1 MMLKFLAAL
10 PLIFMLANSNLIR
23 NNPLFSEIEELNP
36 LNRDTNRTCEMCET
50 LVSLIK
56 FEMNLGNKTISFIT
70 KVIEGICKHI
80 PGPSAKECNI
90 ISNDIKEIA
99 NYLDKGMNAT
109 TVCEKIHFCNETIPI
124 QIPSLVRVN

>member
-23 NNPLFSEIEELNP
+23 NNPIFSEIEELNP
-36 LNRDTNRTCEMCET
+36 LNRDTNRTCEMCEV
-50 LVSLIK
+50 LVSLVK
-56 FEMNLGNKTISFIT
+56 FELNLGNKTISFIT

-109 TVCEKIHFCNETIPI
+109 TVCEKIHFCNETIITPI
-124 QIPSLVRVN
+124 SPLVRVN

>member
-1 MMLKFLAAL
+1 
-10 PLIFMLANSNLIR
+10 MLANSNLIR
-23 NNPLFSEIEELNP
+23 NNPIFSEIEELNP
-36 LNRDTNRTCEMCET
+36 LDQLNRDTNRTCEMCET

-90 ISNDIKEIA
+90 ISNDISEIA

-109 TVCEKIHFCNETIPI
+109 TVCEKIHFCNETIPT
-124 QIPSLVRVN
+124 QISPSVKVN